1 MINSQSNHEEWLKF
15 LYFKYGQR
23 EIPQYDIE
31 VKCDDILY
39 RDCPGVIDEKPLY
52 NEEIESRCDD
62 LEFQK
67 KWLLCFP
74 PLLERQFGIL

>member
-31 VKCDDILY
+31 VKCDDIIY
-39 RDCPGVIDEKPLY
+39 RDCSGVMDEK
-52 NEEIESRCDD
+52 ESTCDE